1 MCVCVCGERERD
13 RAAGKAHLRG
23 ILQSTNPFVHVGVFS
38 AGEETVGDF
47 FQVRSSLATPKQER
61 SGSRT
66 HAHHT
71 NVLHAQG
78 LGSSSVPGTGH
89 RRCKTAGPI

>member
-1 MCVCVCGERERD
+1 MNGLASWFSFVPLPLFDLPLKSAMCRCKYVCMCGERERD

-47 FQVRSSLATPKQER
+47 F
-61 SGSRT
+61 
-66 HAHHT
+66 
-71 NVLHAQG
+71 
-78 LGSSSVPGTGH
+78 
-89 RRCKTAGPI
+89 